1 MEWWQYA
8 LVSLLVA
15 ILVLVVA
22 ALVLWHKAS
31 GRTKA
36 LAGRLQQLPWR
47 ARFELAGRLAA
58 DERMP
63 LSVRAIPALLVLY
76 LAMPLDIVP
85 DFIPVLGQLDDIAVV
100 IVAVGLFA
108 RFAPLR
114 IIEEHTASLER
125 ELSTKSFKVES
136 Q

>member
-8 LVSLLVA
+8 LLSMLIA
-15 ILVLVVA
+15 IAVLALA
-22 ALVLWHKAS
+22 ALIVWRTAS

-36 LAGRLQQLPWR
+36 LAGRVKSLPWR
-47 ARFELAGRLAA
+47 ARFELASRLVA

-108 RFAPLR
+108 RFAPVR
-114 IIEEHTASLER
+114 IIEEHIARL
-125 ELSTKSFKVES
+125 ES
-136 Q
+136 QAAQPEI

>member
-1 MEWWQYA
+1 MEWLQYA

-36 LAGRLQQLPWR
+36 LAGRLQHLPWR

-114 IIEEHTASLER
+114 IIEEHIARLESEAGARQASG
-125 ELSTKSFKVES
+125 
-136 Q
+136 

>member
-1 MEWWQYA
+1 MEWWQYG
-8 LVSLLVA
+8 LLGVLIA
-15 ILVLVVA
+15 IVVLAIA
-22 ALVLWHKAS
+22 AFILWRKAS

-36 LAGRLQQLPWR
+36 LAERLQNLPWR
-47 ARFELAGRLAA
+47 ARFELAGRLVT

-63 LSVRAIPALLVLY
+63 LAVRGLPVLLVLY
-76 LAMPLDIVP
+76 LALPLDLVP

-100 IVAVGLFA
+100 VVAVALFA

-114 IIEEHTASLER
+114 VIDEHIDAIEQ
-125 ELSTKSFKVES
+125 ELRLSDR